1 MRKRSLPTARE
12 LPIVPLRQGGQ
23 PAVRAAGMRSSDEA
37 HTPCLVRRLSRTR
50 YPHGYDAERRG
61 GDGRR
66 ASPNRG
72 ERDVSAAANVRALG
86 SRGDHEA
93 GAPDHPP
100 K

>member
-1 MRKRSLPTARE
+1 MRKRSLSTARE

-23 PAVRAAGMRSSDEA
+23 PAVRAAGMRSPDEA
-37 HTPCLVRRLSRTR
+37 HTPRLVRRLPGTR
-50 YPHGYDAERRG
+50 HPHGYDAERRG

-66 ASPNRG
+66 ASAHRS
-72 ERDVSAAANVRALG
+72 ERDVSAAADVRTFS

-93 GAPDHPP
+93 GASDHPP